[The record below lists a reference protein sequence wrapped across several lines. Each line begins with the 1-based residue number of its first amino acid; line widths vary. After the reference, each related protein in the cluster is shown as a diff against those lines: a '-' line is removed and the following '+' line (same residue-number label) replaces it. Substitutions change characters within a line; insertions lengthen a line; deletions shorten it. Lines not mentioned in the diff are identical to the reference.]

1 VKNAVAYSCRLTITT
16 KRFCKIG
23 LRDLEKVE
31 KDPFLSLPVKCGGET
46 AADKIRISLKIISD
60 ILLNNKKQ
68 NKKYFF
74 YIS

>member
-1 VKNAVAYSCRLTITT
+1 VKKHCCLFLQIDNEKKFYKICLRL
-16 KRFCKIG
+16 
-23 LRDLEKVE
+23 LEKVE

-68 NKKYFF
+68 DKK
-74 YIS
+74 